1 MKNFCIFLGFI
12 LLTASAAEAFEYHW
26 DNTAKKNLQVESG
39 SYVVR
44 PEGVFFNL
52 RDTKHN
58 KIYTMQ
64 QYTSYSDSENRF
76 YYHLGVSQS
85 CSLEEYLKYGRESCS
100 SLTAKSAAN
109 FEIINPDDADGYK
122 WQLITLPLS
131 RAEYIKHNPMAWVA
145 NYYRTDIEE
154 RVKKSFIREYKKAKR
169 AKNAPKIKPPL
180 DVFVDVSYTILPDG
194 SLKEAKVSASAGNEF
209 FNKLAL
215 DAVESAEPFLVFPLS
230 TERDSLE
237 CIFRYELKIHSVRK
251 FEEKFI
257 HRVLQ

>member
-76 YYHLGVSQS
+76 YYHLGISQS
-85 CSLEEYLKYGRESCS
+85 CSPEEYLKYDRESCS
-100 SLTAKSAAN
+100 PLTAKSAAN
-109 FEIINPDDADGYK
+109 FEIIDPDNSDEYK
-122 WQLITLPLS
+122 WQLITLSLS
-131 RAEYIKHNPMAWVA
+131 RAEYIKHNPMAWVV

-154 RVKKSFIREYKKAKR
+154 RIKKSFIREYKKAKR
-169 AKNAPKIKPPL
+169 VKNAPKIKPPL
-180 DVFVDVSYTILPDG
+180 YVFVEVSYTILRDG
-194 SLKEAKVSASAGNEF
+194 SLKDANVSASSGNEF
-209 FNKLAL
+209 FNKLAIN
-215 DAVESAEPFLVFPLS
+215 AVKSAEPFLVFPLS
-230 TERDSLE
+230 TDRNSIE
-237 CIFRYELKIHSVRK
+237 CIFRYELKIPSTRK

-257 HRVLQ
+257 NKVL